1 MIALKRRNPV
11 DLLSMT
17 LVELAVLAFFDV
29 ILLSTVVQL
38 IWSTAT
44 LTD

>member
-11 DLLSMT
+11 NLLSMT

>member
-11 DLLSMT
+11 NLLSMT
-17 LVELAVLAFFDV
+17 LVELAVLVFFDV